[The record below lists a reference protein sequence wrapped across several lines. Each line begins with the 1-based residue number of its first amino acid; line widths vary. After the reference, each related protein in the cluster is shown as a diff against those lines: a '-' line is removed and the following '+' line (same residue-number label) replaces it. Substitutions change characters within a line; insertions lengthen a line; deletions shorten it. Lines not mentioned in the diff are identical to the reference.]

1 MKSTLNTTVVEK
13 EDVIEEVN
21 INENSSRI
29 R

>member
-21 INENSSRI
+21 RNENSSRI